1 VIPEDAKPAMQ
12 GALPGMLA
20 TCSGDGT
27 PNMIHVSQVFYVD
40 PTHVALS
47 FQFFSK
53 TARNIADNPFVEI
66 RCMDPATGDRWVI
79 AGRFTHRETDG
90 PLFDRMDMQLEAV
103 ASMTGMTGVFKLRG
117 ADIYEVLHIERLA
130 LARPGSSDDTSQ
142 GDRAGAL
149 QAAGPRT

>member
-1 VIPEDAKPAMQ
+1 VIPEEAKTAMQ
-12 GALPGMLA
+12 GVLAGMVA
-20 TCSGDGT
+20 TCSSDGT

-53 TARNIADNPFVEI
+53 TARNIAENPFAEI

-79 AGRFTHRETDG
+79 QGRFVRRETEG
-90 PLFDRMDMQLEAV
+90 PLFERMDMQLEAV

-117 ADIYEVLHIERLA
+117 ADLYEVLHVERMTLA
-130 LARPGSSDDTSQ
+130 APVTAS
-142 GDRAGAL
+142 
-149 QAAGPRT
+149 